1 MTYKIKIVVRY
12 VKNKAQ
18 IVISVRWVITKKKK
32 DQKLTCLVACG
43 FEELDRNNI
52 RTGSPTC
59 CKENFRLIIVSHK
72 WKIKLLDIKPA
83 FLQGQPINSLNK
95 S

>member
-12 VKNKAQ
+12 VKNKGQ

-59 CKENFRLIIVSHK
+59 YKENFRLIIVS
-72 WKIKLLDIKPA
+72 
-83 FLQGQPINSLNK
+83 QGYKANQLTV
-95 S
+95 